1 MDLMAQDV
9 ISGAGAAIRDIR
21 NGTDRVYLEKSL

>member
-1 MDLMAQDV
+1 MDLMAQEV

-21 NGTDRVYLEKSL
+21 NGTDRIYIEKCL